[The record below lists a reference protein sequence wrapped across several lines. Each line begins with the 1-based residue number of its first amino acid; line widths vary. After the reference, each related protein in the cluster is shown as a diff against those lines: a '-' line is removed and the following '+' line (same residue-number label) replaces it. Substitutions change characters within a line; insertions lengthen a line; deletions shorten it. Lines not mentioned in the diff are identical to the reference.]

1 MKKNLTLLLYLVVS
15 TCTFAQDVVKPSS
28 IGFSFALTDF
38 ETPAQI
44 YATSLKDVIK
54 SGDFAKIT
62 KRMNT
67 AFTIQYLKGIT
78 SNIDFAATYTGSFL
92 TNPPAV
98 YTESNVKYFQSID
111 AAVNVKLL
119 KETAVVNPYISA
131 GISGYNFDNKWGIK
145 VPLGLGLQ
153 FRPTE
158 DVSVLLQGLYK
169 STVQDNGYY
178 HIVYS
183 LGVAVPIVKPK
194 EPKIAAPP
202 PPPPPPPV
210 VPVVVAPKPVDTDG
224 DGITDNVDKC
234 PSVAGLAKYNGCPI
248 PDTDG
253 DGVNDETDKCP
264 TVAGFARYGGCP
276 IPDTDGD
283 GVNDEM
289 DKCPTVAGLAR
300 YGGCPIPDTDGDGV
314 NDEMDKCP
322 NDAGPA
328 DNAGCPK
335 LEQYNFNAKNVQ
347 FVTGSSMLTAAA
359 KKELDK
365 AVTILKDHSELRIA
379 IEGYTDNT
387 GTTALNQK
395 LSQKRADAVK
405 AYLTGNGISAD
416 RLTSTGFGVA
426 NPVADNKTAAGRAQN
441 RRVEFKRAE

>member
-1 MKKNLTLLLYLVVS
+1 MKKNLTLLLCLVVS
-15 TCTFAQDVVKPSS
+15 TFTFAQDVVKPSS

-44 YATSLKDVIK
+44 YATRLKDVIK

-78 SNIDFAATYTGSFL
+78 TNIDFAATYTGSFL
-92 TNPPAV
+92 THPPAI
-98 YTESNVKYFQSID
+98 YTESNVKYFHSLD

-131 GISGYNFDNKWGIK
+131 GISGYNFDSKWGIK

-194 EPKIAAPP
+194 EAKVVAP

-224 DGITDNVDKC
+224 DGITDDVDKC

-264 TVAGFARYGGCP
+264 TVAG
-276 IPDTDGD
+276 
-283 GVNDEM
+283 
-289 DKCPTVAGLAR
+289 LAR
-300 YGGCPIPDTDGDGV
+300 YGGCPIPDTDGDGI

-322 NDAGPA
+322 NDPGPA

-335 LEQYNFNAKNVQ
+335 LEQFNFNAKNVQ
-347 FVTGSSMLTAAA
+347 FVTGSSVLTAVA

-365 AVTILKDHSELRIA
+365 AATILKDHSELRIA

-405 AYLTGNGISAD
+405 AYLVGKVISAD
-416 RLTSTGFGVA
+416 RLTSTGFGTS
-426 NPVADNKTAAGRAQN
+426 NPIADNKTAAGRAQN